1 MHKPLLAAFLVLAS
15 SAPFAAFAASS
26 YNQPYAMVER
36 GDNSEVRKE
45 SQVGIVRVD
54 GKSTRDPRRTDP
66 IPPGKHTVTLHFTS
80 ARGTFRPEYQDL
92 EIDMA
97 ACRRYRV
104 VAQYEGR
111 TGGDWKPVY
120 TSEPIGECRRK
131 FPGAVPKT

>member
-1 MHKPLLAAFLVLAS
+1 MRHPIVATLLALATS
-15 SAPFAAFAASS
+15 TAIAAGM
-26 YNQPYAMVER
+26 YDKPYAIVER

-45 SQVGIVRVD
+45 AQVGIVKVD
-54 GKSTRDPRRTDP
+54 GHSTRNPRRTDP
-66 IPPGKHTVTLHFTS
+66 IAPGKHTVTLHFTS
-80 ARGTFRPEYQDL
+80 ARGVFRPEYQDL

-97 ACRRYRV
+97 ACTRYRV

-131 FPGAVPKT
+131 FASAAPSK

>member
-1 MHKPLLAAFLVLAS
+1 MRHALAATSLVFAAS
-15 SAPFAAFAASS
+15 TAFAAGM
-26 YNQPYAMVER
+26 YDQPYAVVER

-45 SQVGIVRVD
+45 AQVAITKVD
-54 GKSTRDPRRTDP
+54 GKGTRDPRRTDP
-66 IPPGKHTVTLHFTS
+66 IPPGKHVVTVHFTS
-80 ARGTFRPEYQDL
+80 ARGVFRPEYQDV

-97 ACRRYRV
+97 ACTRYRI

-131 FPGAVPKT
+131 FASAAPKK

>member
-1 MHKPLLAAFLVLAS
+1 MRQPLAATILVFAAS
-15 SAPFAAFAASS
+15 AAFAAGM
-26 YNQPYAMVER
+26 YDQPYALVER

-45 SQVGIVRVD
+45 AQVAITKVD

-66 IPPGKHTVTLHFTS
+66 LSPGKHLVTVHFSS
-80 ARGTFRPEYQDL
+80 ARGVFRPEYQDV

-97 ACRRYRV
+97 ACTRYRI
-104 VAQYEGR
+104 VAQYQGR

-131 FPGAVPKT
+131 FANAAAKK